1 MMFNVPGIK
10 TTLEAIGAIAGT
22 QKMCE
27 EVLRQGNLIAIYPG
41 GTRESLFS
49 DANYSLIWENRKGFA
64 KLAIKTKSV
73 CCFFSLKNA
82 EKKLKIY

>member
-1 MMFNVPGIK
+1 MPGIS

-27 EVLRQGNLIAIYPG
+27 EVLKQGNLIAIYPG

-49 DANYSLIWENRKGFA
+49 DSNYTLIWENRKGFA
-64 KLAIKTKSV
+64 KLAIQTKSV
-73 CCFFSLKNA
+73 CLFFVRLLNVYFN
-82 EKKLKIY
+82 IYS